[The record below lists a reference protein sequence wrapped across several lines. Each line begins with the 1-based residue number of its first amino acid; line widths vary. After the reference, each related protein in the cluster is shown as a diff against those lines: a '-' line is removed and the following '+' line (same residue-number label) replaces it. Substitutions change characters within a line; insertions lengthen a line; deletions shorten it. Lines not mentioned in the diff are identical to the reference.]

1 MSDVDYNAVPYEV
14 ALEVPQTVMNNDT
27 MQAVISWF
35 VTNVITSHPL
45 AGGVAA
51 HWEMDWIAI
60 SEDSYAAL
68 HVSALDLAYIKRT
81 IHGARMFLQLMELQ
95 KVKTVA
101 KKGVISASILAAH
114 PIAEECCAS
123 YYTVAAPRPADLGLY
138 DQLVYVLNVFRSRV
152 TFLERRV
159 INVIDLLV
167 ILKSLQG
174 QLTPCPPT

>member
-60 SEDSYAAL
+60 SDDSYAAL
-68 HVSALDLAYIKRT
+68 RVAAPDLAYIKRT
-81 IHGARMFLQLMELQ
+81 IH
-95 KVKTVA
+95 
-101 KKGVISASILAAH
+101 
-114 PIAEECCAS
+114 
-123 YYTVAAPRPADLGLY
+123 
-138 DQLVYVLNVFRSRV
+138 
-152 TFLERRV
+152 
-159 INVIDLLV
+159 
-167 ILKSLQG
+167 
-174 QLTPCPPT
+174 